1 VSGTNIGLSRFGVFW
16 DLVYHKWLAAG
27 SVQVRVS
34 GFGLWVQTLAFR
46 DLVFFGDLVS
56 FGIWCLVGFGVVW
69 DLVYHQWLVAGPTQ
83 VRVSG
88 FGLWLQTLAFWDL
101 VYHKWLVARSADKGA
116 RGLPRRAS
124 RCLPLRVSGFGFRVE
139 G

>member
-1 VSGTNIGLSRFGVFW
+1 MSGTNIGLSRFGVFW

-69 DLVYHQWLVAGPTQ
+69 DLVYHQWLVAG
-83 VRVSG
+83 
-88 FGLWLQTLAFWDL
+88 
-101 VYHKWLVARSADKGA
+101 SADKGA
-116 RGLPRRAS
+116 RWLPRGAS
-124 RCLPLRVSGFGFRVE
+124 RCLTLSVWGFGLRVYSLGFGV
-139 G
+139 